1 MSLNGAKTSDRTFL
15 DPGFTSYD
23 KTVLYTTDD
32 VTSLIRQDASAAREN
47 VLASQLGSG
56 QYDNETTS
64 GDWGWS
70 TAEWRAN
77 PTLKADLVVKY
88 ADGTEQVV
96 NSDDDLEGQRRRPDP
111 LRQPLPR
118 RDLRRAPRAR
128 RLERARLRRRRLG
141 RRPAASPARPACCA
155 RRTSSAP
162 R

>member
-1 MSLNGAKTSDRTFL
+1 MSLNGDKTSDRTFL

-32 VTSLIRQDASAAREN
+32 VTGLIRQDASAAREN

-77 PTLKADLVVKY
+77 PTLKADLVR
-88 ADGTEQVV
+88 QVRRRHRAGRQV
-96 NSDDDLEGQRRRPDP
+96 RRQLEGQRRRPDP

-118 RDLRRAPRAR
+118 RDLRR
-128 RLERARLRRRRLG
+128 
-141 RRPAASPARPACCA
+141 PA
-155 RRTSSAP
+155 
-162 R
+162 